1 MAAMKIQTNPVSVE
15 AASLDSIEPGKVYT
29 ITNPVNALV
38 IPDIPKVPVES
49 RIIFT
54 TGDSPDITFPDG
66 IISVSEI
73 PKFLPETTYMIVTYF
88 GAVTVIQ
95 IS

>member
-1 MAAMKIQTNPVSVE
+1 MKIQTNPVSVE
-15 AASLDSIEPGKVYT
+15 TTSLDSIEPGIVYT
-29 ITNPVNALV
+29 ITDPVNTLV

-66 IISVSEI
+66 VISVSEI
-73 PKFLPETTYMIVTYF
+73 PQFLPETTYMIITYF
-88 GAVTVIQ
+88 GSVTVIR